1 MKKSLLSL
9 TLLCLSLPAASQP
22 NTSALDGLTIGV
34 LASLDANAYATD
46 DKVGVLPLVLYDND
60 HFYAE
65 GSEFGFY
72 AHKDSK
78 NWFRVGVGHESR
90 HFKPDD
96 ATKVALKNLNPRQSS
111 ANLVLS
117 YTSITPIGGFE
128 MKAGLDM
135 MDRSGGQM
143 LSLAHR
149 SLFKFADDK
158 LTIYPKF
165 GINWYSD
172 DYNQYYFGVSEQESI
187 KTGMNV
193 HTVKSSYSPFVMV
206 SGKYRFGDHVGAVA
220 STKAQWLSSTQKN
233 SPLTDGKMDI
243 KANMGLTYTF

>member
-46 DKVGVLPLVLYDND
+46 DKVGVLPLVLYD
-60 HFYAE
+60 
-65 GSEFGFY
+65 
-72 AHKDSK
+72 
-78 NWFRVGVGHESR
+78 
-90 HFKPDD
+90 
-96 ATKVALKNLNPRQSS
+96 
-111 ANLVLS
+111 
-117 YTSITPIGGFE
+117 
-128 MKAGLDM
+128 
-135 MDRSGGQM
+135 
-143 LSLAHR
+143 
-149 SLFKFADDK
+149 
-158 LTIYPKF
+158 
-165 GINWYSD
+165 
-172 DYNQYYFGVSEQESI
+172 QESI
-187 KTGMNV
+187 KTGMNA

-206 SGKYRFGDHVGAVA
+206 SGKYRFGDHVGAFA